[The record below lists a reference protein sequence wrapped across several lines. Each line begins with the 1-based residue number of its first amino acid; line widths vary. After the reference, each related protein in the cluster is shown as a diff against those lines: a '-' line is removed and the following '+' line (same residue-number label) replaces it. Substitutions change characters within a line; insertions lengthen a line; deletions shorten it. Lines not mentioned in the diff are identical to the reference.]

1 MVAGYKRITKGVMG
15 SGANRDPKIRLMRGA
30 KTAVEYKYGMGGL
43 PKGAGHTRK
52 PITLPPT
59 PWDKPK

>member
-1 MVAGYKRITKGVMG
+1 MPEYRRPMVPGK
-15 SGANRDPKIRLMRGA
+15 GANRNPKIQLMRGA
-30 KTAVEYKYGMGGL
+30 KTAAEYKYGMGGL
-43 PKGAGHTRK
+43 PKTPGRSQK